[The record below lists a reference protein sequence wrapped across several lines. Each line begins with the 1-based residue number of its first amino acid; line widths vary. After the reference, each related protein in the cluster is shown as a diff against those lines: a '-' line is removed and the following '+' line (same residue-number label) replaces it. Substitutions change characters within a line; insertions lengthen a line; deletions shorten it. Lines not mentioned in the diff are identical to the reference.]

1 MDSLNDN
8 NVYHLQKGR
17 ILGENTGGT
26 VKDVILVGLHSLTEG
41 EKTPLTEYNKTIQQ
55 LQCRSGIMSVTKQAK
70 DCLQPLPQPMT
81 TTAPRSTTP
90 PIESPTAIL
99 AGNDLQDSGDM
110 LVEESTGDKELTE
123 IDRIL
128 NDLADGVPELRLL
141 RLNEEDVA
149 LDMVKVVMD
158 DKGEESQASD
168 DDDSEE
174 SSV

>member
-1 MDSLNDN
+1 
-8 NVYHLQKGR
+8 
-17 ILGENTGGT
+17 
-26 VKDVILVGLHSLTEG
+26 
-41 EKTPLTEYNKTIQQ
+41 
-55 LQCRSGIMSVTKQAK
+55 MSVTKQAK
-70 DCLQPLPQPMT
+70 NCLQPLPQPMT

-110 LVEESTGDKELTE
+110 LVEESRGDKELTE

-128 NDLADGVPELRLL
+128 DDLADGVPELSLL
-141 RLNEEDVA
+141 RLSEEDVA
-149 LDMVKVVMD
+149 LDMDEVVMD